1 LGTIVEPLTSRINRQ
16 ASLSSRFAG
25 LAGCVVSPHSNAE
38 GRVDLPP
45 GAPFVFF
52 GLRWLPRCATATPF
66 ATPGPET
73 TDHDFLLTCSCG
85 TEQRMD
91 EMALDET
98 GPITLY
104 ECKRCTKSIV
114 GVMTDDPELANLAP
128 QGLTRWEEK
137 AGHHLRG
144 YIIGARVDVALRPEG
159 TDADML
165 MIPAT
170 RYFFTQ
176 YLNL

>member
-1 LGTIVEPLTSRINRQ
+1 MRYADPFRD
-16 ASLSSRFAG
+16 AG
-25 LAGCVVSPHSNAE
+25 
-38 GRVDLPP
+38 R
-45 GAPFVFF
+45 
-52 GLRWLPRCATATPF
+52 
-66 ATPGPET
+66 PET

-85 TEQRMD
+85 TEQRLD
-91 EMALDET
+91 EMTLDES

-104 ECKRCTKSIV
+104 ECKRCTKAVV
-114 GVMTDDPELANLAP
+114 GVLTDDPDLQLVAP
-128 QGLTRWEEK
+128 QGLTNWQEK

-159 TDADML
+159 DDRDML
-165 MIPAT
+165 LIPAT